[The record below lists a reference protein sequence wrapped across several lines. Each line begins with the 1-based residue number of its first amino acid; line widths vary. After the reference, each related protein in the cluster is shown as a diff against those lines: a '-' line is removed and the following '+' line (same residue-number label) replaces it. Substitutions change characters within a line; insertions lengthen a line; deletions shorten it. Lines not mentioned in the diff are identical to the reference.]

1 MDENQ
6 NTQNAETKEEPR
18 LFTQAEKDR
27 EIATLINRE
36 RDKFKGY
43 EDIKKNYDSLIA
55 EKKEREM
62 SEKTEVEKLQSQLAE
77 VNNQLVTARG
87 EISEFSKEK
96 IKITVLD
103 NEKYR
108 KLPRAY
114 KNMVDASEDMET
126 VQASAEKIL
135 EEYNQDMGGKISTT
149 FGIPKKAENNIT
161 TPKAENTI
169 VKSANDIATALRE
182 KIANATRR

>member
-1 MDENQ
+1 MDENN
-6 NTQNAETKEEPR
+6 NTQNVETKEEPR
-18 LFTQAEKDR
+18 TFTQAEKDR

-36 RDKFKGY
+36 REKFKDY
-43 EDIKKNYDSLIA
+43 DEIKKNYESLIQ

-62 SEKTEVEKLQSQLAE
+62 SEKTEVEKLQAQLAE

-87 EISEFSKEK
+87 EISEFSKQK
-96 IKITVLD
+96 VKITVLD

-114 KNMVDASEDMET
+114 KNMVEASEDMET

-135 EEYNQDMGGKISTT
+135 EEYNQDMGGKISNT
-149 FGIPKKAENNIT
+149 FGIPKKTETNIA
-161 TPKAENTI
+161 TPKTENT
-169 VKSANDIATALRE
+169 VVRSANDIATALRE